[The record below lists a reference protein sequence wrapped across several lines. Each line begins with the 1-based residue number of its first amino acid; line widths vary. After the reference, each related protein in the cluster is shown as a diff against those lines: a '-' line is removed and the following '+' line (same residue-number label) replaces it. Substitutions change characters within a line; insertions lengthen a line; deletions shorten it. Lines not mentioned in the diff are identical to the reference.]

1 MHTSSDKREAMD
13 GNCLTKTMAPKGVPF
28 SLTNLRLI
36 KGKWTKNVVQIT
48 LCTQH
53 VPLVSCFSY
62 GVGTYIQRQWYG
74 IIVHRLYSIQSTMC
88 GFLYGDTK
96 KCWEVAKHPEICK
109 QHFFHCPENASV
121 QLCSQNTTVTK
132 NVGPGPLSPVRFEM
146 TCIC

>member
-13 GNCLTKTMAPKGVPF
+13 RNCLTKTLAPKGVLF

-36 KGKWTKNVVQIT
+36 KGKWTKNVMQIT

-53 VPLVSCFSY
+53 VPLVCFSY
-62 GVGTYIQRQWYG
+62 VVCKYIQRQW
-74 IIVHRLYSIQSTMC
+74 HRLYSIQSTMC
-88 GFLYGDTK
+88 VFLYGDTSEAK
-96 KCWEVAKHPEICK
+96 KCWEVAEHPEICK

-121 QLCSQNTTVTK
+121 QPCSQNTTVTK
-132 NVGPGPLSPVRFEM
+132 NVGPGPLSLVRFEM